1 MKIIH
6 IMKQQNIV
14 IRIVIKA
21 VKLYQIQHKIVNVSV
36 SQKSLFKIKNVHKV
50 VNKDTIIKMVAK

>member
-36 SQKSLFKIKNVHKV
+36 SQKSLFQIKNVHKV